1 MTVSSSTAKVSYSGN
16 GSTQAFAVPFYF
28 LANSQ
33 LLVVRRSSTGV
44 DVTQVLGTD
53 YTVTGAGVLTGGT
66 VTMTVAPPTGTT
78 LVIARNVPL
87 TQETDLQ
94 PNDRLP
100 AETLEQSIDKLT
112 MITQQLDEVNDRTL
126 KAPVSDSAS
135 LNMTLPSSSV
145 RANRYLAFNSSGEPI
160 ASDAALNVISPRDFG
175 AVGDGVADDTAAI
188 QACIAAQ
195 NPIDWE
201 SLTYRITSPI
211 LQACTKNVIWYG
223 SGAKIVY
230 DPPAHTEYAIR
241 LTNAVVID
249 YTINDITIDGSKKC
263 NKVLEILSTSGMP
276 TPAPT
281 FTANN
286 LFVRR
291 AKRLNTFNG
300 GNGIIIQGSFDNV
313 AFYGGGV
320 SDCEL
325 PAGQGVSSVIGIS
338 GIAVTWF
345 STTSFVRRMIC
356 SGINVLKVYSS
367 DLTYTDDQDGVTY
380 FVPDESLGGNKV
392 ASQFWCGGG
401 STFANCYVRS
411 IKTQCLET
419 VVENCRFARDEGL
432 VGNVGAEIDAQ
443 VGGLVASNNFFQYT
457 GTYRPRI
464 CVNMSGG
471 AQYGTP
477 SAVIQNNRVY
487 MDVATSLEIF
497 AQVWSR
503 NDGEFGVIDVSG
515 NNIYGR
521 VISFFEFLVNHDKNY
536 AVVNNNYVK
545 EILDGVTSAK
555 GLIYVKAGGLTPFF
569 VANVSATNNYYDNT
583 HAPALVIDSVP
594 SVGATAILAGVDN
607 IGFASS
613 LTTVVT
619 PTANEVTT
627 SGSQDLVLSTKRGVD
642 SGKITIQDGANQ
654 NIVLEPN
661 GTGQISLRNQIAI
674 GPSSASTLDR
684 VLVSG
689 PLNSDSATSY
699 GLRLTASIPA
709 ATTSAAYY
717 FITGATTANAAFTV
731 NSIGHFFAQQ
741 GTMTGGSRL
750 APTNQYGFWADSGL
764 TAATNNYGFFS
775 DLGSAANRWNFFANG
790 TAPNFFRGTTIVGTT
805 LATNATDGFLYVPTC
820 AGTPTGT
827 PVGYGGAAPIVIDST
842 NHKLYFYSGGTWRD
856 AGP

>member
-16 GSTQAFAVPFYF
+16 GATQAFAVPFYF

-33 LLVVRRSSTGV
+33 LLVIRRSSTGV

-78 LVIARNVPL
+78 LTIARNVPL

-126 KAPVSDSAS
+126 KAPISDSAS

-145 RANRYLAFNSSGEPI
+145 RANRYLAFNASGEPI
-160 ASDAALNVISPRDFG
+160 ASDAALNVITPRDFG

-195 NPIDWE
+195 NPVDWE
-201 SLTYRITSPI
+201 SLTYRITAPI

-223 SGAKIVY
+223 SGAAIVY

-249 YTINDITIDGSKKC
+249 YNLNDITINGSKKC
-263 NKVLEILSTSGMP
+263 NKVLEVLSTSGMP

-286 LFVRR
+286 LFVEK

-300 GNGIIIQGSFDNV
+300 GNGIIIQGSFDTV
-313 AFYGGGV
+313 EFYGGGV
-320 SDCEL
+320 RDCEL
-325 PAGQGVSSVIGIS
+325 PAGQGTSGIIGIS

-345 STTSFVRRMIC
+345 STSSFVRRMIC

-367 DLTYTDDQDGVTY
+367 DLSFTDDQDGVTY

-392 ASQFWCGGG
+392 ASQFWCGNG

-419 VVENCRFARDEGL
+419 IVENCQFARDEGL
-432 VGNVGAEIDAQ
+432 IGNVGGEVDAQ
-443 VGGLVASNNFFQYT
+443 VGGLVASNNFFKYT
-457 GTYRPRI
+457 GGYRPRI
-464 CVNMSGG
+464 CINMSGG

-487 MDVATSLEIF
+487 TDVATDLDIF

-503 NDGEFGVIDVSG
+503 NDGEFGVIDISG
-515 NNIYGR
+515 NNIYGK
-521 VISFFEFLVNHDKNY
+521 VISFFEFLINHDKNF

-545 EILDGVTSAK
+545 EILDGVTAAK
-555 GLIYVKAGGLTPFF
+555 GLIYVKAGGLTSFF
-569 VANVSATNNYYDNT
+569 VANISASNNYYDNT
-583 HAPALVIDSVP
+583 HAPALVIDTVP
-594 SVGATAILAGVDN
+594 GVGATAILAGVDN

-619 PTANEVTT
+619 PTVNEVTT

-642 SGKITIQDGANQ
+642 SGKITIEDGADQ
-654 NIVLEPN
+654 NIVLEPD
-661 GTGQISLRNQIAI
+661 GTGQISLRKRIAI
-674 GPSSASTLDR
+674 GTSNASSLDR
-684 VLVSG
+684 VFISG

-699 GLRLTASIPA
+699 GVRLAAQIPA
-709 ATTSAAYY
+709 ATTSAAFY
-717 FITGATTANAAFTV
+717 FITGATTQNAAFTV
-731 NSIGHFFAQQ
+731 GAIGHYFAQQ
-741 GTMTGGSRL
+741 GTMTGGDRL
-750 APTNQYGFWADSGL
+750 QPTNQYGFWAHNSLIG
-764 TAATNNYGFFS
+764 ATNNYGFFS
-775 DLGSAANRWNFFANG
+775 DLSPAAGRWNFFANG
-790 TAPNFFRGTTIVGTT
+790 EAPNFFRGTTVVGTT
-805 LATNATDGFLYVPTC
+805 LTTTATDGFLYVPTC

-842 NHKLYFYSGGTWRD
+842 NNKLYFYSGGQWRD

>member
-1 MTVSSSTAKVSYSGN
+1 M
-16 GSTQAFAVPFYF
+16 
-28 LANSQ
+28 
-33 LLVVRRSSTGV
+33 
-44 DVTQVLGTD
+44 
-53 YTVTGAGVLTGGT
+53 GVLLKNNAAA
-66 VTMTVAPPTGTT
+66 VTA
-78 LVIARNVPL
+78 IA
-87 TQETDLQ
+87 
-94 PNDRLP
+94 
-100 AETLEQSIDKLT
+100 A
-112 MITQQLDEVNDRTL
+112 
-126 KAPVSDSAS
+126 DS
-135 LNMTLPSSSV
+135 SSSV
-145 RANRYLAFNSSGEPI
+145 IVLNAGNGGNFPPIVGSDYYYLTVVNGSSAPEIVKCTSRNGDILTVQRGQEGT
-160 ASDAALNVISPRDFG
+160 AAQAIPAGTRIELRVTAQSVIDTVNDLIDENVSWISPAQFG
-175 AVGDGVADDTAAI
+175 AVGDGVADDTTAI

-195 NPIDWE
+195 KPVNWE
-201 SLTYRITSPI
+201 GLTYKITAPI
-211 LQACTKNVIWYG
+211 LQACTKDVIWYG
-223 SGAKIVY
+223 NGATIVY
-230 DPPAHTEYAIR
+230 VPAAHTEYAIR

-249 YTINDITIDGSKKC
+249 YSINDLTINGSKLC
-263 NKVLEILSTSGMP
+263 NKVLEVLSTSGMP

-286 LFVRR
+286 LFVEK
-291 AKRLNTFNG
+291 AKRLLPFNG
-300 GNGIIIQGSFDNV
+300 GNGIIIQGSFDTV

-320 SDCEL
+320 RDCEL
-325 PAGQGVSSVIGIS
+325 PAGQGISSVIGIS
-338 GIAVTWF
+338 SLAVTWF
-345 STTSFVRRMIC
+345 STSSFVRRMIC
-356 SGINVLKVYSS
+356 SGVNILKVYSS

-392 ASQFWCGGG
+392 ASHFWCGNG

-419 VVENCRFARDEGL
+419 VVENCQFARDEGL

-443 VGGLVASNNFFQYT
+443 VGGLVVSNCFFKYT

-487 MDVATSLEIF
+487 TDVSTDLDIF

-503 NDGEFGVIDVSG
+503 NDGEFGVIDISG
-515 NNIYGR
+515 NNIYGK
-521 VISFFEFLVNHDKNY
+521 VISFFEFLINHDKNF

-545 EILDGVTSAK
+545 EILNGVTSAK
-555 GLIYVKAGGLTPFF
+555 GLVYVKAGGLTPFF
-569 VANVSATNNYYDNT
+569 VANISASNNYYDNT
-583 HAPALVIDSVP
+583 HAPALAIDSVP
-594 SVGATAILAGVDN
+594 GVGATAIVSGIDN

-613 LTTVVT
+613 LAVVVS

-627 SGSQDLVLSTKRGVD
+627 SGTQDLVLSTKRGVD

-654 NIVLEPN
+654 NIVVEPN
-661 GTGQISLRNQIAI
+661 GTGQISLRNRVAI
-674 GPSSASTLDR
+674 GPSNASTLDR
-684 VLVSG
+684 VLLSG

-699 GLRLTASIPA
+699 GVRLTASIPA
-709 ATTSAAYY
+709 TTTSAAYY

-741 GTMTGGSRL
+741 GVMTGGSRL

-790 TAPNFFRGTTIVGTT
+790 TAPNFFRGTTVVGTT
-805 LATNATDGFLYVPTC
+805 LTTTATDGFLYVPTC

-827 PVGYGGAAPIVIDST
+827 PVSYGGAAPIVIDST
-842 NHKLYFYSGGTWRD
+842 NNKLYFYSGGTWRD